1 MGELVCNSRTF
12 EFYDNSSPEHF
23 FENVQLCAFSY
34 FMKIGKEGLKETLE
48 AMAEGKLNLVEILK
62 PELTKLYKML
72 GGKLSPEMEE
82 KLFGKLPAAILKLYK
97 TLGGKLSPEM
107 EKRLFGKLPAI
118 LKRMAEDED
127 KAERRLGAADFNGAT
142 GSSLNLWF
150 LLAAF
155 LLTATIAATYLAQR
169 RLSVRKRRRS
179 FGFEARCDAD
189 YEQIARVL

>member
-72 GGKLSPEMEE
+72 GGKLSPEME
-82 KLFGKLPAAILKLYK
+82 
-97 TLGGKLSPEM
+97 
-107 EKRLFGKLPAI
+107 KRLFGKLPAI

-169 RLSVRKRRRS
+169 RLSVRK
-179 FGFEARCDAD
+179 
-189 YEQIARVL
+189 